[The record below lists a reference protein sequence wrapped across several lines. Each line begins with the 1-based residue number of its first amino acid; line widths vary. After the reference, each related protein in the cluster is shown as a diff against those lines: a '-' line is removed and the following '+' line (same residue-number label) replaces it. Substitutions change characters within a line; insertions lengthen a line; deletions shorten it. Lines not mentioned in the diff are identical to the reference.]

1 MEPLRRFVDA
11 DNSCLFS
18 SIGYLIDSEQ
28 FSETTKIQYRQIIAT
43 YVQENTFEEGLFPTS
58 KEDYITNIIN
68 PSTWG
73 SAVELKIFSDI
84 YKIEIASIDVM
95 TNRVD
100 IFGQD
105 KNYKNRI
112 YLIYNGIHYDPLVL
126 ATGDDI
132 EEDIKIFSADDNN
145 TLIIFKKYVN
155 IFKDAGDFVD
165 LSNTNN
171 FECMQCMNIF
181 ENQKDM
187 YEHAE
192 NYEHWDF
199 KELVE

>member
-28 FSETTKIQYRQIIAT
+28 FNETIKIQYRQIIAT
-43 YVQENTFEEGLFPTS
+43 YIQENTFEEGLLPIS

-68 PSTWG
+68 PLTWG
-73 SAVELKIFSDI
+73 SAIELKFFSDI
-84 YKIEIASIDVM
+84 YKIQIASIDVM

-100 IFGQD
+100 IFGED

-112 YLIYNGIHYDPLVL
+112 YLIYNGVHYDPLVF
-126 ATGDDI
+126 ATGDEV
-132 EEDIKIFSADDNN
+132 EEDIKMFSTNDTNA
-145 TLIIFKKYVN
+145 LIIFKNYVN
-155 IFKDAGDFVD
+155 IFKEAGDFVD
-165 LSNTNN
+165 LSNVNN

-181 ENQKDM
+181 ENQRDM

-199 KELVE
+199 KELIE